1 MIIENVSQM
10 ALAALSKVKL
20 DNRDEIEGTTFEGS
34 EIIRVTYKMK
44 CGEAFT
50 SRCHPSVPW
59 KAVALA
65 ALSKVNDETM
75 MSVLRDALSSK
86 EELEAN
92 HKMRATKA
100 FQALVDKHEITKNGM
115 LTGTVT
121 IEGITQIEESDNYV
135 SNYRRDTLIKVG

>member
-10 ALAALSKVKL
+10 
-20 DNRDEIEGTTFEGS
+20 
-34 EIIRVTYKMK
+34 
-44 CGEAFT
+44 
-50 SRCHPSVPW
+50 
-59 KAVALA
+59 ALA

-121 IEGITQIEESDNYV
+121 IEGITQIEESDNFI

>member
-1 MIIENVSQM
+1 
-10 ALAALSKVKL
+10 LAALSKVKL

-50 SRCHPSVPW
+50 TRCHPKVPW

-75 MSVLRDALSSK
+75 MSILRDALSSK

-92 HKMRATKA
+92 HKMRPTKA
-100 FQALVDKHEITKNGM
+100 FQALVDKHEVTKNGM

-121 IEGITQIEESDNYV
+121 IEGVTQIEESDNFISCVEIAQEAGMMVLKV
-135 SNYRRDTLIKVG
+135 S